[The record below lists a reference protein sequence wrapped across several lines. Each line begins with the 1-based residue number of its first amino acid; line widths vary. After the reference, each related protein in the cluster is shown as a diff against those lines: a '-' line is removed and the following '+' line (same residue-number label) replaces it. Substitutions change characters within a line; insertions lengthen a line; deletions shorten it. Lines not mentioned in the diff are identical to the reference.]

1 MNLRNSLAGLMLVT
15 IVGGLGY
22 AGYRWFVQPAHGCD
36 VCGRELH
43 SGMRA
48 TVSLEERKRVDACCP
63 RCALHF
69 AASKPEQAARITVE
83 DRNTGEQIAARD
95 AVYVEGS
102 DAEGCG
108 HAGESTP
115 REPGVPYERIFDRC
129 LPTLIAFKTQADAR
143 AFQNVHGGRLLSFVE
158 ASQHVRHR

>member
-83 DRNTGEQIAARD
+83 DRNTGEQIAARA

-108 HAGESTP
+108 HAGESAP